1 MQVLVGLDGAGKS
14 TLLQTLLGQDPE
26 PTMPTFG
33 FNNESL
39 TRGGFDV
46 DVFDLGGGEKIR
58 GIWKAYTADV
68 HGCAFVVDSSDSH
81 RLDECADVFA
91 RTLRDPHLSGKPIV
105 VFANK
110 QDEPGAKTAE
120 EVAIALGLTTLR
132 NERHRVVA
140 CTALRKEGKEGGI
153 EGVDAGLDDGM
164 RWMLE
169 KVGEDWDELNPRVTA
184 EAEAARA
191 KEEELKK
198 ERIKRG
204 EEARRERLEQERL
217 ERERLEQER
226 VEERERVEGADGE
239 DDSPSEAVVEPFAE
253 AVPDTPPLKR
263 TLIPV
268 EDIDTP
274 EGAPLFGA
282 VTVSPGAFNEQVD

>member
-1 MQVLVGLDGAGKS
+1 VLVGLDGAGKS

-68 HGCAFVVDSSDSH
+68 HGCAFVVDSSDDS

-110 QDEPGAKTAE
+110 QDAPGAKSAE
-120 EVAIALGLTTLR
+120 EVAIALGLATLR

-140 CTALRKEGKEGGI
+140 CTAL
-153 EGVDAGLDDGM
+153 
-164 RWMLE
+164 
-169 KVGEDWDELNPRVTA
+169 
-184 EAEAARA
+184 
-191 KEEELKK
+191 
-198 ERIKRG
+198 
-204 EEARRERLEQERL
+204 
-217 ERERLEQER
+217 
-226 VEERERVEGADGE
+226 
-239 DDSPSEAVVEPFAE
+239 
-253 AVPDTPPLKR
+253 
-263 TLIPV
+263 
-268 EDIDTP
+268 
-274 EGAPLFGA
+274 
-282 VTVSPGAFNEQVD
+282 

>member
-1 MQVLVGLDGAGKS
+1 
-14 TLLQTLLGQDPE
+14 
-26 PTMPTFG
+26 MPTFG

-58 GIWKAYTADV
+58 GIWKAYMADV
-68 HGCAFVVDSSDSH
+68 HGCAFVVDSSDDS

-110 QDEPGAKTAE
+110 QDAPGAKSAE
-120 EVAIALGLTTLR
+120 EVAVALGLTTLR

-140 CTALRKEGKEGGI
+140 CTALRKEGKEGAAG
-153 EGVDAGLDDGM
+153 DAGVDDGM

-204 EEARRERLEQERL
+204 EEARRERLEK
-217 ERERLEQER
+217 ERLEQER
-226 VEERERVEGADGE
+226 VEERKRVEEGEKVEEVEKVEEQEKVEERERVEGADGE

-253 AVPDTPPLKR
+253 AAPDTPPLKR

>member
-1 MQVLVGLDGAGKS
+1 
-14 TLLQTLLGQDPE
+14 
-26 PTMPTFG
+26 MPTFG

-58 GIWKAYTADV
+58 GIWKAYMADV
-68 HGCAFVVDSSDSH
+68 HGCAFVVDSSDDS

-110 QDEPGAKTAE
+110 QDAPGAKSAE
-120 EVAIALGLTTLR
+120 EVAVALGLTTLQ

-140 CTALRKEGKEGGI
+140 CTALRKEGKEGAAG
-153 EGVDAGLDDGM
+153 DAGVDDGM

-204 EEARRERLEQERL
+204 EEARRERLEK
-217 ERERLEQER
+217 ERLEQER
-226 VEERERVEGADGE
+226 VEERERVEEGE
-239 DDSPSEAVVEPFAE
+239 KVEE
-253 AVPDTPPLKR
+253 RERRK
-263 TLIPV
+263 
-268 EDIDTP
+268 
-274 EGAPLFGA
+274 
-282 VTVSPGAFNEQVD
+282 